1 MSENIRISMFEVVGS
16 PLCVAT
22 SDGQKVYDR
31 LTEALK
37 ADRAV
42 TLSCQNVTTMI
53 PAFMNAA
60 IGQLYETFSEEQIQ
74 SLLKVEDIE
83 PNDRRMLESVV
94 KIAKLSFKEPRR
106 FDQVVRGKLDP
117 VVREIL
123 GDDEDD
129 E

>member
-1 MSENIRISMFEVVGS
+1 MSENVRISMFEVVGS

-22 SDGQKVYDR
+22 SDGQKVYDC
-31 LTEALK
+31 LAEALK
-37 ADRAV
+37 ADRTV
-42 TLSCQNVTTMI
+42 TVSFHNITTVI
-53 PAFMNAA
+53 PAFLNAA
-60 IGQLYETFSEEQIQ
+60 IGQLYETFSEDQIQ
-74 SLLKVEDIE
+74 SMLKVEGMA
-83 PNDRRMLESVV
+83 PNDRTMLESVV
-94 KIAKLSFKEPRR
+94 KTAKLYFKEPRR

>member
-1 MSENIRISMFEVVGS
+1 MAENVRISMFEVVGS
-16 PLCVAT
+16 PFCVAT
-22 SDGQKVYDR
+22 SDGQKVYGR
-31 LTEALK
+31 LAAALEA
-37 ADRAV
+37 DQAV
-42 TLSCQNVTTMI
+42 TVSFHNITTVI
-53 PAFMNAA
+53 PAFLNAA

-74 SLLKVEDIE
+74 SLLKVEDME
-83 PNDRRMLESVV
+83 PNDRTMLESVV
-94 KIAKLSFKEPRR
+94 KTAKLYFKEPRR